1 MPPGVDLVVFD
12 CDGVLVDSEVLACR
26 AVADTLAA
34 FGHAVPVES
43 IAERFTGVSNK
54 DMYAA
59 LAVDIG
65 GPLPEEFDA
74 AMKRCALDLFERE
87 LAAIAGLASVM
98 PQLAVATCVASSSLP
113 DDIVW
118 KLQRT
123 DLLRWFPPTAIFS
136 TALVA
141 RGKPAPDIFLY
152 AAEKMG
158 VSPGRSIAIEDSV
171 AGVTAAKA
179 AGMATFG
186 FAGGSHCGTGHAARL
201 KAADA
206 DLVFADM
213 RELPGLIAARER
225 SISGRR
231 PSPLR
236 TSARRAASTLRR
248 CRRCSCR

>member
-1 MPPGVDLVVFD
+1 MPPAGIDLVVFD

-34 FGHAVPVES
+34 FGHVVPVES

-65 GPLPEEFDA
+65 GPLSEEFDA

-87 LAAIAGLASVM
+87 LAAIAGLAAVLS
-98 PQLAVATCVASSSLP
+98 QLAVAKCVASSSLP
-113 DDIVW
+113 DDIAW
-118 KLQRT
+118 KLRRT
-123 DLLRWFPPTAIFS
+123 DLLRWFPATAIFS

-158 VSPGRSIAIEDSV
+158 ASPGRSIVIEDSV
-171 AGVTAAKA
+171 PGVTAAKA

-186 FAGGSHCGTGHAARL
+186 FAGGSHCRPGHAARL
-201 KAADA
+201 KAAGA
-206 DLVFADM
+206 DLVFAEM
-213 RELPGLIAARER
+213 RDLPRLI
-225 SISGRR
+225 
-231 PSPLR
+231 
-236 TSARRAASTLRR
+236 TASQ
-248 CRRCSCR
+248 S

>member
-1 MPPGVDLVVFD
+1 MPRNSRAAAPPGVDLVVFD

-34 FGHAVPVES
+34 FGHSIDVES
-43 IAERFTGVSNK
+43 IAERFIGVSNK

-65 GPLPEEFDA
+65 RALPEGFDA

-87 LAAIAGLASVM
+87 LAAIAGLAMVL
-98 PQLAVATCVASSSLP
+98 PRLAIAKCVASSSLP

-118 KLQRT
+118 KLRRT
-123 DLLRWFPPTAIFS
+123 DLLRWFEPPAIFS
-136 TALVA
+136 TTLVA

-158 VSPGRSIAIEDSV
+158 ASPGRSIAVEDSGP
-171 AGVTAAKA
+171 GVTAAKA
-179 AGMATFG
+179 AGMVTFG
-186 FAGGSHCGTGHAARL
+186 FAGGSHCRPGHAARL
-201 KAADA
+201 KSAGA

-213 RELPGLIAARER
+213 RELPDLIAAR
-225 SISGRR
+225 STVSGTR
-231 PSPLR
+231 P
-236 TSARRAASTLRR
+236 
-248 CRRCSCR
+248 

>member
-26 AVADTLAA
+26 AVVDTLAA
-34 FGHAVPVES
+34 FGHAVSVES
-43 IAERFTGVSNK
+43 ISERFTGVSNK

-59 LAVDIG
+59 LAGDIG
-65 GPLPEEFDA
+65 GPLPEGFDG

-87 LAAIAGLASVM
+87 LAAIAGLATVL
-98 PQLAVATCVASSSLP
+98 PRLAMAKCVASSSLP
-113 DDIVW
+113 DDIMW
-118 KLQRT
+118 KLRRT
-123 DLLRWFPPTAIFS
+123 DLLRWFPATAIFS

-158 VSPGRSIAIEDSV
+158 VSPGRVIAIEDS
-171 AGVTAAKA
+171 APGVTAAKA

-186 FAGGSHCGTGHAARL
+186 FTGGSHCRPGHEARL
-201 KAADA
+201 KSAGA

-213 RELPGLIAARER
+213 RELPRLIAARDP
-225 SISGRR
+225 SLSGRR
-231 PSPLR
+231 P
-236 TSARRAASTLRR
+236 
-248 CRRCSCR
+248 

>member
-1 MPPGVDLVVFD
+1 MPPPGIDLVVFD

-26 AVADTLAA
+26 AVVDTLAA
-34 FGHAVPVES
+34 FGHSVCAES
-43 IAERFTGVSNK
+43 VARRFTGVSNK

-59 LAVDIG
+59 LAADIG
-65 GPLPEEFDA
+65 GPLPDEFDA

-87 LAAIAGLASVM
+87 LAAIAGLATVL
-98 PQLAVATCVASSSLP
+98 PQLAVAKCVASSSLP
-113 DDIVW
+113 DDIMW

-123 DLLRWFPPTAIFS
+123 DLLRWFPATAIFS

-158 VSPGRSIAIEDSV
+158 VSPGRAIAIEDS
-171 AGVTAAKA
+171 APGVTAAKA

-186 FAGGSHCGTGHAARL
+186 FAGGSHCRPGHAARL
-201 KAADA
+201 EAAGA

-213 RELPGLIAARER
+213 RELAGLIAARDP
-225 SISGRR
+225 SVSGRR
-231 PSPLR
+231 P
-236 TSARRAASTLRR
+236 
-248 CRRCSCR
+248 